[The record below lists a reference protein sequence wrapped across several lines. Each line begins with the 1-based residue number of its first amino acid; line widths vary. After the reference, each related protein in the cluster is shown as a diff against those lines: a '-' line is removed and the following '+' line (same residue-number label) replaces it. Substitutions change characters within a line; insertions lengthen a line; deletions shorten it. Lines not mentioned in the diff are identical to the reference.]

1 MSAQKDIWDKLEII
15 GKVLF
20 VPILVG
26 MIGLIVGNFQ
36 QEAAQQDKEFELA
49 LSVASTPEFISTD
62 PLIASA
68 RDWANETLRER
79 LGEDIPQSVLAA
91 TQGDVIAAITP
102 QTAFVAIQSGEIT
115 QEQIAKTNG
124 EWEVG
129 AVTDIQFP
137 VQDWAPVIRALQDT
151 DAAAIM
157 IDHWVAAELAAF
169 AQQYAFD
176 PVPGSLVYLQYGP

>member
-15 GKVLF
+15 GKLLF

-26 MIGLIVGNFQ
+26 MIGLFVGSYQ

-115 QEQIAKTNG
+115 QEQIAKDPRFKNCPR
-124 EWEVG
+124 EPVSVLVSCVG
-129 AVTDIQFP
+129 AVLSFIEQPAQISRFDGGP
-137 VQDWAPVIRALQDT
+137 VDFGNGVSVERFLT
-151 DAAAIM
+151 
-157 IDHWVAAELAAF
+157 EF
-169 AQQYAFD
+169 
-176 PVPGSLVYLQYGP
+176 